1 VTKKLPQDF
10 VERTAAAAERLRITR
25 EIEQGKL
32 HPCDVFRDDAGN
44 IVQVN
49 TWPVSVAFQ
58 HLIGR
63 PNGWEP
69 DKEGA
74 RLWAVSSLMGYLVRV
89 AIHGTP
95 EDWRAVKKMHDLMTP
110 KPERQAL
117 AVGAIARSVHEYHH
131 APDGSDAIA
140 ADILKSTGCTTP
152 PYSEWRPTL
161 AFAVHSLWTQ
171 LGGADVRFFALDP
184 DEVKHWVC
192 ALRPTRDETMAPIRE
207 RKGGASNSEPPL
219 AAAHLSLLCGAF
231 DARQKEG
238 ESFEDARERIATS
251 FRNAL
256 KRVKPRV

>member
-1 VTKKLPQDF
+1 VTKKLPQKP
-10 VERTAAAAERLRITR
+10 VERPKTPEDTLRIIR

-32 HPCDVFRDDAGN
+32 HPCPVFRDAAGN

-49 TWPVSVAFQ
+49 TWQVSVAFQ

-63 PNGWEP
+63 PDGWGSDE
-69 DKEGA
+69 EGA
-74 RLWAVSSLMGYLVRV
+74 RLWSVSTLMGYLVRV

-95 EDWRAVKKMHDLMTP
+95 EDWRAVEKMHDLMTP

-117 AVGAIARSVHEYHH
+117 AIDAIARFVHEYHH

-140 ADILKSTGCTTP
+140 ADILKSIGCTTA

-184 DEVKHWVC
+184 DEVKYWVC
-192 ALRPTRDETMAPIRE
+192 AFRPTRDETMAPIRE

>member
-1 VTKKLPQDF
+1 MTKKLPQDF

-32 HPCDVFRDDAGN
+32 HPCDVHRDAAGN

-49 TWPVSVAFQ
+49 TWPVTVAFR

-63 PNGWEP
+63 PDGWGLDE
-69 DKEGA
+69 EGA
-74 RLWAVSSLMGYLVRV
+74 RLWAVSSIMGYLVRV

-95 EDWRAVKKMHDLMTP
+95 EDWRAVARMHDLMAT
-110 KPERQAL
+110 KPERQVL
-117 AVGAIARSVHEYHH
+117 AMGAIARFAREYHH

-140 ADILKSTGCTTP
+140 ADILKSIGCTKP

-161 AFAVHSLWTQ
+161 AYAVHSLWRQ
-171 LGGADVRFFALDP
+171 LGDADVRFFAVDP
-184 DEVKHWVC
+184 VEIKRWVC
-192 ALRPTRDETMAPIRE
+192 KLRPTRE
-207 RKGGASNSEPPL
+207 RKGGASNNEPPL
-219 AAAHLSLLCGAF
+219 AAACLSLLCGAF
-231 DARQKEG
+231 DARQKDD
-238 ESFEDARERIATS
+238 ESAEDARERIATS